1 LTEQYTRT
9 MKKILLL
16 CQILLLALFG
26 FAQKNNKDQ
35 RYKAL
40 SGCYGKSTEGICLFD
55 DGTFLLYGYATA
67 IFGNYGFEKDY
78 MLFYPDK
85 SELFEVYAHQNK
97 SIGASA
103 KIDFKGFDRALD
115 TFVQL
120 GADSIK
126 TVFNK
131 DANCFDA
138 PFVLTRKNK
147 VSSITLSNKN
157 ASWTYQIDKNVND
170 LTLIYNAPGRYS
182 EHFSGMISI
191 DENEKLLK
199 LSASFGEKGFKKQK
213 TDESKGQSRD
223 IMQLKNEYDLSKK
236 NTGDFVFANK
246 HYHPF
251 PAPAAAEYL
260 YDQASNQYIS
270 KKEKETEAYYRQNQ
284 YNDPRYLR
292 KYVKLSPK
300 IKGDFSGLKD
310 SISSS
315 SIFYTVCG
323 EGAEK
328 SYHYKGYQK
337 YKEDD
342 RPAPVPTT
350 MPPVPIPAIKKTN
363 DK

>member
-1 LTEQYTRT
+1 
-9 MKKILLL
+9 MKKIFLL
-16 CQILLLALFG
+16 CQLLLLAVFG
-26 FAQKNNKDQ
+26 FAQKTNKDL

-55 DGTFLLYGYATA
+55 DGRFLLYGYATA
-67 IFGNYGFEKDY
+67 IFGSYGFEKDY
-78 MLFYPDK
+78 LLFYPDK

-97 SIGASA
+97 SIGTSA
-103 KIDFKGFDRALD
+103 RIDFKGFDRAAETL
-115 TFVQL
+115 VQL

-126 TVFNK
+126 SVFNK

-138 PFVLTRKNK
+138 PFVLTRKNN

-157 ASWTYQIDKNVND
+157 TSWTYQIDKSFND
-170 LTLIYNAPGRYS
+170 LTLVYNAPDRYT

-191 DENEKLLK
+191 DENEKLLR

-213 TDESKGQSRD
+213 TDKNEDQWRD

-251 PAPAAAEYL
+251 PALAAADYL
-260 YDQASNQYIS
+260 YDKASNQYIS
-270 KKEKETEAYYRQNQ
+270 KKAKENEAYYRQNQ

-300 IKGDFSGLKD
+300 
-310 SISSS
+310 
-315 SIFYTVCG
+315 T
-323 EGAEK
+323 
-328 SYHYKGYQK
+328 SYKQD
-337 YKEDD
+337 E
-342 RPAPVPTT
+342 R
-350 MPPVPIPAIKKTN
+350 
-363 DK
+363 

>member
-1 LTEQYTRT
+1 
-9 MKKILLL
+9 MKKIFLL
-16 CQILLLALFG
+16 CQILLLTLSG
-26 FAQKNNKDQ
+26 FAQKSSKDQ

-40 SGCYGKSTEGICLFD
+40 SGCYGKSSEGICLFD
-55 DGTFLLYGYATA
+55 DGKFLLYGYATA
-67 IFGNYGFEKDY
+67 IFGSYGFEKDY
-78 MLFYPDK
+78 LLFYPDK

-97 SIGASA
+97 SIGASVR
-103 KIDFKGFDRALD
+103 IDFKGFDRATETL
-115 TFVQL
+115 VQL

-126 TVFNK
+126 SVFNK

-138 PFVLTRKNK
+138 PFVLTRKNN
-147 VSSITLSNKN
+147 VSSISLYSKN
-157 ASWTYQIDKNVND
+157 DSWTYQIDKSFND
-170 LTLIYNAPGRYS
+170 LSLIYNAPGRYAA
-182 EHFSGMISI
+182 HFSGMISI
-191 DENEKLLK
+191 DENEKLLT

-213 TDESKGQSRD
+213 TDKTEGQWRD

-251 PAPAAAEYL
+251 PAPAPADYL
-260 YDQASNQYIS
+260 YDKVSNQYIS
-270 KKEKETEAYYRQNQ
+270 KKAKENEAYYRQNQ

-300 IKGDFSGLKD
+300 TKGNFSGLKD

-323 EGAEK
+323 AGAEK
-328 SYHYKGYQK
+328 SYHYEGYQK
-337 YKEDD
+337 YKETD
-342 RPAPVPTT
+342 RPAPAPTT
-350 MPPVPIPAIKKTN
+350 MPPVPIPPINKTS

>member
-1 LTEQYTRT
+1 MTEQYTRT
-9 MKKILLL
+9 MKKIFLL
-16 CQILLLALFG
+16 CQLLLLAVFV
-26 FAQKNNKDQ
+26 FAQKTNKDL

-55 DGTFLLYGYATA
+55 DGRFLLYGYATA
-67 IFGNYGFEKDY
+67 IFGSYGFEKDY
-78 MLFYPDK
+78 LLFYPDK

-97 SIGASA
+97 SIGVSA
-103 KIDFKGFDRALD
+103 RIDFKGFDRAAETL
-115 TFVQL
+115 VQL

-126 TVFNK
+126 SVFNK

-138 PFVLTRKNK
+138 PFVLTRKNN
-147 VSSITLSNKN
+147 VSSISLSNKN
-157 ASWTYQIDKNVND
+157 DSWTYQIDKSFND
-170 LTLIYNAPGRYS
+170 LILVYNAPGRYA
-182 EHFSGMISI
+182 EHFSGMIST
-191 DENEKLLK
+191 DENEKLLR

-213 TDESKGQSRD
+213 TDKGNGQWRD

-236 NTGDFVFANK
+236 NAGDFVFANK

-251 PAPAAAEYL
+251 PAPAAADYL
-260 YDQASNQYIS
+260 YDKVSNQYIS
-270 KKEKETEAYYRQNQ
+270 KKAKQNEAYYRQNQ

-300 IKGDFSGLKD
+300 TKGNFSILKD

-328 SYHYKGYQK
+328 SYHYEGYQK
-337 YKEDD
+337 YKEDS
-342 RPAPVPTT
+342 RPAPIPTT
-350 MPPVPIPAIKKTN
+350 MPPVPIPATNKTN